1 MNWLL
6 WLFIGVVIGWLIEFV
21 IDYLFWQ
28 KRYSQV
34 SVELGQMQGR
44 VGNLES
50 RALAAERDAKTS
62 ATKLSDAQSSLEKVY
77 ADLTGA
83 HTIQETL
90 RKNIQVL
97 EDRVDNWGRK
107 IGLLA
112 SAEGVTDAVG
122 SAFSQDDDV
131 ELKTQLELLGSK
143 LSSAA
148 PLLVPSVSVAPTS
161 VSNVVEQAHD
171 PLHEIKGIGA
181 VYEQRLNDAGI
192 FTFAELVAT
201 DPRRIHEI
209 INPKDWQTID
219 LEDWLAQARLLMSK
233 DGQQ

>member
-34 SVELGQMQGR
+34 SVELEQMQGR

-50 RALAAERDAKTS
+50 RSLAAERDAKTS
-62 ATKLSDAQSSLEKVY
+62 ATKLSDAQSALDKAY

-83 HTIQETL
+83 HIIQETL

-107 IGLLA
+107 IGLVA
-112 SAEGVTDAVG
+112 SAEGVTDALG

-131 ELKTQLELLGSK
+131 ELKTQLDLLG
-143 LSSAA
+143 
-148 PLLVPSVSVAPTS
+148 
-161 VSNVVEQAHD
+161 
-171 PLHEIKGIGA
+171 
-181 VYEQRLNDAGI
+181 
-192 FTFAELVAT
+192 
-201 DPRRIHEI
+201 
-209 INPKDWQTID
+209 
-219 LEDWLAQARLLMSK
+219 
-233 DGQQ
+233 